1 MTADARVVRWTAV
14 GVGIALGV
22 LIPAFL
28 SNFLRSLASDAAIAG
43 LIVLSLVVL
52 TGLVGQISFCQYSFA
67 AIGAFT
73 VGSLVAGHHW
83 EFWLA
88 LLVGVCFAAAVGVL
102 VAIPALR
109 LSGLFLAILTIGV
122 ALFFDRFLLAPGTW
136 DSFSGGT
143 SSWRPGRPSF
153 FGIGLRGEYAFY
165 LFVFGILLV
174 ACLLVWNLRTGKTG
188 RVLRAV
194 RESEVAASTVG
205 LNLTAWKL
213 TAFGIS
219 AALAGLA
226 GGLSAVRVGSASAGS
241 YDFLHS
247 VIIAA
252 IATVVGVGAITS
264 APVGGMF
271 LLFVPE
277 IMRAWTPF
285 STQWFPFV
293 TGILLIFQL
302 VYAPDGAVVDSERRI
317 MRRLHPPAPPPTA
330 DDTATPER
338 VLARTST

>member
-1 MTADARVVRWTAV
+1 MNRDPRLVRWTAV
-14 GVGIALGV
+14 GIAVALGV
-22 LIPAFL
+22 IIPAFL
-28 SNFLRSLASDAAIAG
+28 SDFLRSLASDAAIAG

-83 EFWLA
+83 DFWLA

-122 ALFFDRFLLAPGTW
+122 ALFFDRFLLAAGTW
-136 DSFSGGT
+136 DAFSGGL

-153 FGIGLRGEYAFY
+153 FGIGLKGEYAFY
-165 LFVFGILLV
+165 LFVFGVLLV

-188 RVLRAV
+188 RVLAAV

-226 GGLSAVRVGSASAGS
+226 GGLAAVRVGSVSAGS

-247 VIIAA
+247 VSIAA
-252 IATVVGVGAITS
+252 VATVVGVGSIAS
-264 APVGGMF
+264 APAGGMF
-271 LLFVPE
+271 LIFGREAL
-277 IMRAWTPF
+277 IDWTSLQP
-285 STQWFPFV
+285 QWFDL
-293 TGILLIFQL
+293 ILGATLIVQL
-302 VYAPDGAVVDSERRI
+302 VYAPEGAVVDAEKRI
-317 MRRLHPPAPPPTA
+317 MRRLRPPTPPPVP
-330 DDTATPER
+330 DDAEALEA
-338 VLARTST
+338 VLVRTS

>member
-1 MTADARVVRWTAV
+1 MSNDLRVVRWTAV
-14 GVGIALGV
+14 GIGVALGV
-22 LIPAFL
+22 LIPAFVTD
-28 SNFLRSLASDAAIAG
+28 FVRARAADAAIAG

-83 EFWLA
+83 DFWLA
-88 LLVGVCFAAAVGVL
+88 LLVGVFFAAVVGVL
-102 VAIPALR
+102 VGFVALR

-122 ALFFDRFLLAPGTW
+122 ALFFDRFVLAAGNW
-136 DSFSGGT
+136 NSFSGGL

-153 FGIGLRGEYAFY
+153 FGIGLHGEYAFY
-165 LFVFGILLV
+165 LFVFGVLL
-174 ACLLVWNLRTGKTG
+174 AASLLVWNLRTGKTG

-226 GGLSAVRVGSASAGS
+226 GALAAVSVGSVSAGS

-247 VIIAA
+247 ISIAA
-252 IATVVGVGAITS
+252 VAIVFGAGSIAS
-264 APVGGMF
+264 APAGGIF
-271 LLFVPE
+271 LIFGREAL
-277 IMRAWTPF
+277 IDWTPF
-285 STQWFPFV
+285 STQWFDFIL
-293 TGILLIFQL
+293 GALLIVQL
-302 VYAPDGAVVDSERRI
+302 VYAPDGAVVDIERRI
-317 MRRLHPPAPPPTA
+317 MRRLRPRTGRPPVTEQGALENVPA
-330 DDTATPER
+330 G
-338 VLARTST
+338 VG

>member
-1 MTADARVVRWTAV
+1 MIGEARTVRWTAV
-14 GVGIALGV
+14 GVGVALGV
-22 LIPAFL
+22 VIPAFL
-28 SNFLRSLASDAAIAG
+28 SDFLRSLAADAAIAG

-83 EFWLA
+83 DFWLA
-88 LLVGVCFAAAVGVL
+88 LLVGVCFAASVGVL

-143 SSWRPGRPSF
+143 SSWRAGRPSF
-153 FGIGLRGEYAFY
+153 FGIGLKGEYAFY
-165 LFVFGILLV
+165 LFVFGALV
-174 ACLLVWNLRTGKTG
+174 LACLLVWNLQTGKTG

-226 GGLSAVRVGSASAGS
+226 GGLAAVRVGSVSAGS
-241 YDFLHS
+241 YGLLQS
-247 VIIAA
+247 LLIAA
-252 IATVVGVGAITS
+252 IATVVGVGAIAS
-264 APVGGMF
+264 AAAGGIF
-271 LLFVPE
+271 LVFIPE
-277 IMRAWTPF
+277 IIHHTPL
-285 STQWFPFV
+285 STQWFPLI
-293 TGILLIFQL
+293 TGAALIFQL
-302 VYAPDGAVVDSERRI
+302 VYAPEGAVVDAETRI
-317 MRRLHPPAPPPTA
+317 MRRFRRS
-330 DDTATPER
+330 TPEVPGEDSEVTER
-338 VLARTST
+338 VLVRSS

>member
-1 MTADARVVRWTAV
+1 VTSDLRLVRWTAV
-14 GVGIALGV
+14 GVGVALGV
-22 LIPAFL
+22 LIPALL
-28 SNFLRSLASDAAIAG
+28 SDFLRTLAADAAIAG

-83 EFWLA
+83 DFWLA
-88 LLVGVCFAAAVGVL
+88 LVVGVVFAAVVGVL
-102 VAIPALR
+102 VGFVALR

-122 ALFFDRFLLAPGTW
+122 ALFFDRFVLAAGNW
-136 DSFSGGT
+136 NSFSGGL

-153 FGIGLRGEYAFY
+153 FGIGLHGEYAFY
-165 LFVFGILLV
+165 LFAFGVLLA

-226 GGLSAVRVGSASAGS
+226 GALAAVRVGSVSPGS

-247 VIIAA
+247 ISIAA
-252 IATVVGVGAITS
+252 IAIVAGAGSIASAAAGGIFLIFGREALIDWTS
-264 APVGGMF
+264 
-271 LLFVPE
+271 L
-277 IMRAWTPF
+277 
-285 STQWFPFV
+285 STQWFDLII
-293 TGILLIFQL
+293 GAGLIFQL
-302 VYAPDGAVVDSERRI
+302 VYAPDGAVVDIERRV
-317 MRRLHPPAPPPTA
+317 MRRLRPPKHLPREAEQRAPDKVPA
-330 DDTATPER
+330 A
-338 VLARTST
+338 VG

>member
-1 MTADARVVRWTAV
+1 MSSDPRVVRWTAAAI
-14 GVGIALGV
+14 GVALGV
-22 LIPAFL
+22 LVPAFL
-28 SNFLRSLASDAAIAG
+28 SDFLRALAADAAIAG

-73 VGSLVAGHHW
+73 VGCLVAGHHW
-83 EFWLA
+83 DFWLA
-88 LLVGVCFAAAVGVL
+88 LVVGVLFSAAVGVL
-102 VAIPALR
+102 VGIPALR

-136 DSFSGGT
+136 DTFSGGL

-153 FGIGLRGEYAFY
+153 FGIGLHGEYAFY
-165 LFVFGILLV
+165 LFAFGALLA

-226 GGLSAVRVGSASAGS
+226 GGLAAVRVGSVSAGS
-241 YDFLHS
+241 YDILHS
-247 VIIAA
+247 LTIAA
-252 IATVVGVGAITS
+252 IATVVGVGSIAS
-264 APVGGMF
+264 AAAGGIF
-271 LLFVPE
+271 LVFGPE
-277 IMRAWTPF
+277 ALNDWTPL
-285 STQWFPFV
+285 STQWFNLIV
-293 TGILLIFQL
+293 GAALIFQL
-302 VYAPDGAVVDSERRI
+302 VFTPDGIVVDLEKRV
-317 MRRLHPPAPPPTA
+317 MRRLRPPTSEPPVSGQRQPDKVPVRA
-330 DDTATPER
+330 G
-338 VLARTST
+338 